1 MKSMKK
7 TFKKYFVPHL
17 ENDHKPHILRE
28 RAVLS
33 MTLVVVALF
42 VASALGNYAVR
53 NIKSLAAIQSAFLV
67 DLANEDRADLGLK
80 QLALNDKLVSAASLK
95 ANDMAEKSYFAHISP
110 EGKTPWYW
118 IEKAGYTYIYA
129 GENLAVN
136 FDDSEDVE
144 KAWMN
149 SPTHKA
155 NILNNRYTEIGISTA
170 IGTYKGEKTT
180 FVVQMFGTPKKSVI
194 GTLETTLTPK
204 VAEASEVKTV
214 TEINT
219 ASAGTAQDLEEVV
232 PEAIVTGQEPTSD
245 EGSNFMSFTNPEASP
260 EELNQTEIESVDQ
273 KLKYTNWFERV
284 IVSPGAV
291 VRNIYFALM
300 ALVIFS
306 LILKIFIEIRLQH
319 PRNIIYGT
327 VLLAIILVFMY
338 LNSSLGPVSTIV
350 AAV

>member
-1 MKSMKK
+1 VIRGVEIIPELAAASEEARRR
-7 TFKKYFVPHL
+7 FVLATEPL
-17 ENDHKPHILRE
+17 LLPGTERPQIEFIL
-28 RAVLS
+28 AD
-33 MTLVVVALF
+33 F
-42 VASALGNYAVR
+42 VAIDFS
-53 NIKSLAAIQSAFLV
+53 
-67 DLANEDRADLGLK
+67 DAD
-80 QLALNDKLVSAASLK
+80 
-95 ANDMAEKSYFAHISP
+95 
-110 EGKTPWYW
+110 
-118 IEKAGYTYIYA
+118 
-129 GENLAVN
+129 

-245 EGSNFMSFTNPEASP
+245 EGSNFIEHFNFIVEFEKCLSFLFVPEVF
-260 EELNQTEIESVDQ
+260 NQ
-273 KLKYTNWFERV
+273 
-284 IVSPGAV
+284 
-291 VRNIYFALM
+291 
-300 ALVIFS
+300 
-306 LILKIFIEIRLQH
+306 
-319 PRNIIYGT
+319 
-327 VLLAIILVFMY
+327 
-338 LNSSLGPVSTIV
+338 NSSQSIIKRSGKKLRIWFGFLS
-350 AAV
+350 